1 LKLLCLKNPSPVISR
16 YSTFAISRGSTAR
29 MTPAKIPPLVPQHML
44 RPTAANKMRN
54 AVIEYR
60 NFGGQ
65 LAESTFAPSDPEQIQ
80 HNNTALAA
88 MLKGAIIVESTM
100 KARARDALR
109 TLKANTTFFS
119 TDRLLNFLKAYRWFD
134 PKSREAS
141 TGNPLKLQIEFLEGK
156 AGDHGIKEWILFGP
170 KVSTARGT
178 HELNG
183 TEFDVVYRSRHE
195 QMEHRFNTY
204 NDPVHRAFA
213 QHICQQIVLPQAD
226 NELNALSSTHR
237 GVMIYYPITDVK
249 AGKTSKPPKG
259 PFTVGF
265 TLLFPDNDI
274 VSPLGFTV
282 RMPNRPEEAVITVG
296 D

>member
-1 LKLLCLKNPSPVISR
+1 
-16 YSTFAISRGSTAR
+16 
-29 MTPAKIPPLVPQHML
+29 
-44 RPTAANKMRN
+44 
-54 AVIEYR
+54 
-60 NFGGQ
+60 
-65 LAESTFAPSDPEQIQ
+65 
-80 HNNTALAA
+80 
-88 MLKGAIIVESTM
+88 
-100 KARARDALR
+100 
-109 TLKANTTFFS
+109 
-119 TDRLLNFLKAYRWFD
+119 
-134 PKSREAS
+134 
-141 TGNPLKLQIEFLEGK
+141 
-156 AGDHGIKEWILFGP
+156 
-170 KVSTARGT
+170 
-178 HELNG
+178 
-183 TEFDVVYRSRHE
+183 
-195 QMEHRFNTY
+195 MEHRFNTY